1 MEKIKLHIETLLKE
15 HEQGQYCSKW
25 TQAQAES
32 DPKRAIKLAYEC
44 GQHELLRQLLDDIDA
59 LQAHREDEIF

>member
-15 HEQGQYCSKW
+15 YEQGQYCTKW
-25 TQAQAES
+25 TQAQTED
-32 DPKRAIKLAYEC
+32 DPKKAIKLAYEC

-59 LQAHREDEIF
+59 LQAHKEDEIF

>member
-15 HEQGQYCSKW
+15 YEQGYCSKW
-25 TQAQAES
+25 TQVQEES

-59 LQAHREDEIF
+59 LQAHKENEIF